1 MSDVKPQNDRQTG
14 ILNAIER
21 IGNAMPDI
29 TMLFIYALGVCWA
42 LSFGLSF
49 INFDYFHPLTGDQ
62 IKVTNMLAPVEL
74 VTFITTMVKNF
85 INFPPLAI
93 TIVAT
98 LGIGIAEGSG
108 FIQVM
113 LKKMLNVTPQRIFNA
128 SGRLY
133 RCG

>member
-74 VTFITTMVKNF
+74 VTFITTMVKNLLTSHRWRS
-85 INFPPLAI
+85 PLLLLWGLVLPRA
-93 TIVAT
+93 VA
-98 LGIGIAEGSG
+98 L
-108 FIQVM
+108 F
-113 LKKMLNVTPQRIFNA
+113 R
-128 SGRLY
+128 
-133 RCG
+133 

>member
-1 MSDVKPQNDRQTG
+1 
-14 ILNAIER
+14 
-21 IGNAMPDI
+21 
-29 TMLFIYALGVCWA
+29 
-42 LSFGLSF
+42 
-49 INFDYFHPLTGDQ
+49 
-62 IKVTNMLAPVEL
+62 MLAPVEL

-113 LKKMLNVTPQRIFNA
+113 LKNAQRHSTAYFNA

>member
-62 IKVTNMLAPVEL
+62 IKVTNMLV
-74 VTFITTMVKNF
+74 
-85 INFPPLAI
+85 
-93 TIVAT
+93 
-98 LGIGIAEGSG
+98 
-108 FIQVM
+108 
-113 LKKMLNVTPQRIFNA
+113 
-128 SGRLY
+128 
-133 RCG
+133 